1 MSIEILA
8 TMITGLGLVVT
19 LGSSMFVGFAW
30 MLRRIDGV
38 EARLSHRIDD
48 VEEKL
53 SRRIDDVEEKLS
65 RRIDDVEEKL
75 SHRID
80 GVEEKLSR
88 RIDDVQAELV
98 DVKVS
103 VARWEGPRPQLQTR
117 R

>member
-1 MSIEILA
+1 MYMSIEILA

-38 EARLSHRIDD
+38 EARLS
-48 VEEKL
+48 
-53 SRRIDDVEEKLS
+53 RRIDD
-65 RRIDDVEEKL
+65 
-75 SHRID
+75 
-80 GVEEKLSR
+80 VEEKLSR

>member
-38 EARLSHRIDD
+38 EARLS
-48 VEEKL
+48 
-53 SRRIDDVEEKLS
+53 RRIDD
-65 RRIDDVEEKL
+65 
-75 SHRID
+75 
-80 GVEEKLSR
+80 VEEKLSR

>member
-38 EARLSHRIDD
+38 EARLS
-48 VEEKL
+48 
-53 SRRIDDVEEKLS
+53 RRIDDVEEKLS
-65 RRIDDVEEKL
+65 HRIDRVYAEL

>member
-38 EARLSHRIDD
+38 EARLSR
-48 VEEKL
+48 
-53 SRRIDDVEEKLS
+53 
-65 RRIDDVEEKL
+65 
-75 SHRID
+75 RID

>member
-30 MLRRIDGV
+30 MLRRID
-38 EARLSHRIDD
+38 
-48 VEEKL
+48 
-53 SRRIDDVEEKLS
+53 
-65 RRIDDVEEKL
+65 
-75 SHRID
+75 
-80 GVEEKLSR
+80 
-88 RIDDVQAELV
+88 DVQAELV

>member
-1 MSIEILA
+1 MYMSIEILA

-38 EARLSHRIDD
+38 EARLS
-48 VEEKL
+48 
-53 SRRIDDVEEKLS
+53 RRIDDVEEKLS
-65 RRIDDVEEKL
+65 HRIDQVYAEL